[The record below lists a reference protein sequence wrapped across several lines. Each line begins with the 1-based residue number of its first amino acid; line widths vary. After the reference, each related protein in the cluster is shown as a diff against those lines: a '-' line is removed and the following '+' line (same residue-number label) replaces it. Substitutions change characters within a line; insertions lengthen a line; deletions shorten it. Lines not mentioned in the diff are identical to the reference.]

1 MEDTFFEFGIK
12 TKTNFQWIS
21 NELKYVQYLYN
32 FYIIRYNFLNSDS
45 DSLKSNFVFKC
56 NATKKSELGKQLPT
70 TISFH
75 HFFSCMTW
83 WFIVITLKWPLSG
96 AVSWIHQNLAGTFF
110 HQKRQMTQRSIH
122 FPIFFT
128 PSRSN
133 LLCFLSTAPHHQNK
147 HFDKSLDV
155 LKQTDFLCFY
165 DYVFQKRGKMELLI
179 FTNLMPT

>member
-1 MEDTFFEFGIK
+1 M
-12 TKTNFQWIS
+12 N
-21 NELKYVQYLYN
+21 LKSAS
-32 FYIIRYNFLNSDS
+32 IILTSSGTTFLNSHS
-45 DSLKSNFVFKC
+45 NSLKKWFC
-56 NATKKSELGKQLPT
+56 LQMQCYQKSELGKQLPT

-155 LKQTDFLCFY
+155 LKQIDFLILMLLSLCFSK
-165 DYVFQKRGKMELLI
+165 KRQNVTFNVHI
-179 FTNLMPT
+179 ILMPAQES

>member
-1 MEDTFFEFGIK
+1 MLVFHAEFYSGSYQPYSVI
-12 TKTNFQWIS
+12 TVLFSWGYSRGQASFVSARENFQNLS
-21 NELKYVQYLYN
+21 
-32 FYIIRYNFLNSDS
+32 
-45 DSLKSNFVFKC
+45 
-56 NATKKSELGKQLPT
+56 GKP
-70 TISFH
+70 H

-155 LKQTDFLCFY
+155 LKRTDFLCL
-165 DYVFQKRGKMELLI
+165 DGHVFQKKKEAKCKHLNACLRGI
-179 FTNLMPT
+179 ITS